1 MSPARQRPD
10 YIVVS
15 PADFAALPGLDDWR
29 YITSSIA
36 ATFHAASF
44 SDAASL
50 VQDIA
55 AAADAADHHP
65 DVDLRYPGVVR
76 VRLTTHDVRSVTVH
90 DVGLASV
97 ISSLAAAAGA
107 HASPTTAQAVEV
119 AIDAVDA
126 SRILPF
132 WKAVLDYVERNGR
145 LEDPRGAGPSFW
157 FQEMDPPRTDRSRTH
172 IDVYVSD
179 DEAPE
184 RLTAAL
190 AAGGRL
196 ITDAFAP
203 SWWVLAD
210 AEGNEACICTWQGEF
225 E

>member
-15 PADFAALPGLDDWR
+15 PAEFAELPGLDDWR
-29 YITSSIA
+29 YLAGAIA
-36 ATFHAASF
+36 ATFRAASF
-44 SDAASL
+44 SEAASL

-55 AAADAADHHP
+55 AAADAANHHP
-65 DVDLRYPGVVR
+65 DIDLRYPGVVR

-97 ISSLAAAAGA
+97 ISSLAAAVGA
-107 HASPTTAQAVEV
+107 SAEPTAAQAVEV
-119 AIDAVDA
+119 AIDAIDGD
-126 SRILPF
+126 RILPF
-132 WKAVLDYVERNGR
+132 WQAVLGYVDHDGR
-145 LEDPRGAGPSFW
+145 LEDLLGVGPSVW
-157 FQEMDPPRTDRSRTH
+157 FQQMEEPRPDRSRTH
-172 IDVYVSD
+172 VDVYVSH
-179 DEAPE
+179 DEAPA
-184 RLTAAL
+184 RLAAAL
-190 AAGGRL
+190 AAGGVL
-196 ITDAFAP
+196 LSDAFAP